1 MLRNILQSVKNE
13 NIKIILLKNKV
24 NVMNYKEILV
34 FDDNYILIDC
44 SDFMLKIKGIS
55 LIIEKLED
63 QEVLI
68 TGKSIDSLEMK

>member
-1 MLRNILQSVKNE
+1 MFRSILQSIKDDNVK
-13 NIKIILLKNKV
+13 IFLLRDKV
-24 NVMNYKEILV
+24 NVINYKEILV

-44 SDFMLKIKGIS
+44 KTFMLKIKGIS